1 MKFLRRT
8 ARIVPYLL
16 LLLIEVGCGDQYR
29 PIANPIVS
37 PAGQPQAT
45 HYAFSVNYNPSG
57 NGSNTE
63 IDVSGDTNL
72 QVVTTGLGSVAQ
84 ALQGG
89 VFGAMFVANRD
100 SDTVSEFSLL
110 ATPTVLTVGLHAG
123 SRPVGLASTASSV
136 VYVVNS
142 GANAVCPNT
151 GSLSLIN
158 TSTLAVSN
166 TVCVG
171 VNPGPVAQLP
181 NGGKVYVANQGDNS
195 ISVFNPASQSIV
207 ATITPANGLHQN
219 PISLVASADGTFL
232 YVVNQGNG
240 TSPSMLDIIY
250 TVTDAIGASVPLG
263 VSPTYGSL
271 DTRLNRLYV
280 TNTGSNSLTVFDV
293 SNVSLGANPAIP
305 TLATVTVGSAPVS
318 VAALPNGIN
327 LYVANSISNDV
338 SVVSS
343 SSLTVVGTVPVGQ
356 NPVFIASEPTSTK
369 VYTANAGS
377 GTISIIQTSNNTV
390 TISMPAPQ
398 QDPNCDP
405 KVSTCPLQRPQMI
418 LTQ

>member
-45 HYAFSVNYNPSG
+45 HFAFSVNYNPSG

-123 SRPVGLASTASSV
+123 SRPVGLASTATNI

-142 GANAVCPNT
+142 GANSVCPNT

-171 VNPGPVAQLP
+171 VNPGPIVQLP

-343 SSLTVVGTVPVGQ
+343 TSLTVVGTVPVGQ

-418 LTQ
+418 ITQ